1 MESLHSSTET
11 KEEKTDEPYLP
22 ELMHARYTS
31 TLNQKKKVEEKTKR
45 GGGRSVVFHRAGLST
60 CALLMNLATLAAVS
74 PCVEARTSTSC
85 SQARHE
91 ITHEKKKSGPGAT
104 WSDRYSLCACE
115 SLGRKT
121 VM

>member
-45 GGGRSVVFHRAGLST
+45 GGE
-60 CALLMNLATLAAVS
+60 
-74 PCVEARTSTSC
+74 EASC
-85 SQARHE
+85 STE
-91 ITHEKKKSGPGAT
+91 PG
-104 WSDRYSLCACE
+104 SLHVPC
-115 SLGRKT
+115 
-121 VM
+121 